1 MPRPLI
7 SLALILATVLLSFGC
22 AGTDQ
27 QQKRRTV
34 DEIFAEGYEAYDDG
48 DWNEAL
54 AKFDII
60 KLQYPT
66 SKFAADAQFYIAEIN
81 YRRGEFVLA
90 AFNYSV
96 VRRSFPTS
104 QRAKEATYQIAV
116 CYEEMALPAD
126 RDQEYTKKAIN
137 AYTEFQNIYP
147 QDSLAL
153 TALEKI
159 RTLRDELAERYMIVA
174 EHYEKT
180 ESRKAAIVYY
190 DLVLDEYPDA
200 KYYEEAL
207 VSKLRLQF
215 AMARIEEARETI
227 ARYRRTVTDPTQSL
241 LQDVDEMERNL
252 P

>member
-1 MPRPLI
+1 MPRPLTI
-7 SLALILATVLLSFGC
+7 LLLLLAVSLSGIGC
-22 AGTDQ
+22 ASTEEPQ
-27 QQKRRTV
+27 QRRTV
-34 DEIFAEGYEAYDDG
+34 EQIFAEGFESYEDG
-48 DWNEAL
+48 DWNDAL

-66 SKFAADAQFYIAEIN
+66 SQYAADAQYYIAEIN
-81 YRRGEFVLA
+81 FKRGEFVLA

-116 CYEEMALPAD
+116 CYEEMALPSD

-159 RTLRDELAERYMIVA
+159 RTLRDELAERYMLVA

-180 ESRKAAIVYY
+180 GSRKAAIVYY
-190 DLVLDEYPDA
+190 DLALDEYPDS
-200 KYYEEAL
+200 KYYEDAL
-207 VSKLRLQF
+207 VSKLRLLYE
-215 AMARIEEARETI
+215 MARIEEARESI
-227 ARYRRTVTDPTQSL
+227 ARYRRTVTEPTRKAE
-241 LQDVDEMERNL
+241 VDEMERTL

>member
-1 MPRPLI
+1 MPRLI
-7 SLALILATVLLSFGC
+7 TTLLLVATVLLALGC
-22 AGTDQ
+22 ATTEEQ
-27 QQKRRTV
+27 QQRRTV
-34 DEIFAEGYEAYDDG
+34 DQIFAEGFEAYEDG
-48 DWNEAL
+48 DWNDAL

-66 SKFAADAQFYIAEIN
+66 SKFAADAQYYIAEIN
-81 YRRGEFVLA
+81 YKRGEFVLA

-104 QRAKEATYQIAV
+104 ERAKEATYQIAV
-116 CYEEMALPAD
+116 CYEEMALPSD
-126 RDQEYTKKAIN
+126 RDQEYTTKAIG

-153 TALEKI
+153 QALEKI
-159 RTLRDELAERYMIVA
+159 RTLRDELAERYMLIA

-190 DLVLDEYPDA
+190 DLTLDEYPDS

-207 VSKLRLQF
+207 VSKLRLLY
-215 AMARIEEARETI
+215 AMAKIEEAREVIT
-227 ARYRRTVTDPTQSL
+227 RYRRTVTEPTPRL
-241 LQDVDEMERNL
+241 LAEVDEMERTL